1 MDFAEL
7 VTIFKYFILGLIQ
20 GFTEP
25 IPVSSSGHVIIGQ
38 KLLGVEQRGLT
49 FEILTNTA
57 SLIAICFIFRE
68 DIKRLIV
75 NTWQF
80 MFAKKEE
87 GKSDFMFVLYI
98 IIGTIPAAILGVL
111 FNDVI
116 AEYFTSPYTIGAT
129 LLVTGVAL
137 WLIRNLRGVKR
148 DGDLSFKDALI
159 VGLAQAVALIPGISR
174 SGATVI
180 TSIAMGMKQ
189 DTALRFSFMLYIP
202 ISLGG
207 MILGISDLINSPD
220 IGTLA
225 MPYIVAFIAT
235 LFMTYFAMRW
245 FMGIMAKGNLK
256 YFAYYCFVVGTLLL
270 FFASKLG

>member
-1 MDFAEL
+1 MEFTEL
-7 VTIFKYFILGLIQ
+7 LTTFKYFILGLIQ

-38 KLLGVEQRGLT
+38 KLLGVKETGLT

-57 SLIAICFIFRE
+57 SLFAICFIFR
-68 DIKRLIV
+68 DDLKRMIV
-75 NTWQF
+75 HSYQF
-80 MFAKKEE
+80 IFQKKEE
-87 GKSDFMFVLYI
+87 GKSDFMFALYVV
-98 IIGTIPAAILGVL
+98 IGTIPAAVIGVL
-111 FNDVI
+111 FSDVI
-116 AEYFTSPYTIGAT
+116 AAYFTSPYTIGFT
-129 LLVTGVAL
+129 LLITGVAL

-159 VGLAQAVALIPGISR
+159 VGFAQAIALIPGISR

-180 TSIAMGMKQ
+180 TSIAVGMKQ

-202 ISLGG
+202 VSLGG
-207 MILGISDLINSPD
+207 MVLGISDLINSPNLN
-220 IGTLA
+220 TLA
-225 MPYIVAFIAT
+225 IPYLAAFIAA

-256 YFAYYCFVVGTLLL
+256 YFAYYCFIVGSLLL
-270 FFASKLG
+270 VFSSKFS

>member
-1 MDFAEL
+1 MEMTEL

-38 KLLGVEQRGLT
+38 KLLGVKETGLT

-57 SLIAICFIFRE
+57 SLFAICFIFRD
-68 DIKRLIV
+68 DIKRIIV
-75 NTWQF
+75 HTYQF
-80 MFAKKEE
+80 IFQKKEE
-87 GKSDFMFVLYI
+87 GKSDFMFALYI
-98 IIGTIPAAILGVL
+98 VIGTIPAAVLGVL
-111 FNDVI
+111 FSDVI
-116 AEYFTSPYTIGAT
+116 ANLFKSPYIIGIT
-129 LLVTGVAL
+129 LLITGTAL
-137 WLIRNLRGVKR
+137 WLIRNLRGKKR
-148 DGDLSFKDALI
+148 DGDLSIKDALV

-180 TSIAMGMKQ
+180 TSIAVGMKQ

-202 ISLGG
+202 VSLGG
-207 MILGISDLINSPD
+207 MILGISDLIKSPD
-220 IGTLA
+220 LSSLA
-225 MPYIVAFIAT
+225 LPYFVAFMAA
-235 LFMTYFAMRW
+235 LVMTYFAMRW

-270 FFASKLG
+270 FFSSKLS

>member
-116 AEYFTSPYTIGAT
+116 AYYFTSPYTIGAT

-207 MILGISDLINSPD
+207 MILGISDLVNSPD

-235 LFMTYFAMRW
+235 LFMTYFAMKW